1 VTEAGASS
9 DGDPNDRPP
18 YDRARSDDNPPES
31 APGAGRTRPPTP
43 PRITT
48 AVAPR
53 TVAIVL
59 NYQREEMTA
68 ACVAALEASTEPPRV
83 LIVDNASPDG
93 SGERLRARFPQHAYL
108 QTGGNL
114 GYAGG
119 NARGMAWALDQGAER
134 IFVVNDDAEPDPHCV
149 ALLNAALDADRGAAV
164 ASPMM
169 LHEEPANVIWW
180 GGGRFSALRVM
191 GTHEG
196 YGTRAPSVEDSP
208 APFAVT
214 SLCGCAMMFR
224 ADAVRALGGFRED
237 FGSYVEDLELS
248 VRYTKAG
255 LRLLYVPR
263 ARVVHKVPYPEPRT
277 AAWKIVA
284 RDRNRRRLA
293 RLHLSVFERVR
304 FWGFFFPSRA
314 VLVGVAMV
322 RLDGERVRAL
332 VEGAVG

>member
-1 VTEAGASS
+1 VTDSGASHS
-9 DGDPNDRPP
+9 PV
-18 YDRARSDDNPPES
+18 
-31 APGAGRTRPPTP
+31 P

-119 NARGMAWALDQGAER
+119 NARGMAWAHSQGAER
-134 IFVVNDDAEPDPHCV
+134 IFVVNDDAEPDPQCV
-149 ALLNAALDADRGAAV
+149 ALLNAALDADYGAAV

-169 LHEEPANVIWW
+169 LHAEPANVIWW

-196 YGTRAPSVEDSP
+196 YGTRAPAVKDSP
-208 APFAVT
+208 APYAVT

-248 VRYTKAG
+248 VRYTRAG

-263 ARVVHKVPYPEPRT
+263 ARLVHKVAFPEP
-277 AAWKIVA
+277 AVAPWKIVA

-293 RLHLSVFERVR
+293 KLHLSWAERVR
-304 FWGFFFPSRA
+304 FWGFFLPSR
-314 VLVGVAMV
+314 VLLMGAAGL

-332 VEGAVG
+332 WRGVVS

>member
-1 VTEAGASS
+1 VTDAGARF
-9 DGDPNDRPP
+9 DGVPV
-18 YDRARSDDNPPES
+18 
-31 APGAGRTRPPTP
+31 
-43 PRITT
+43 RISTT
-48 AVAPR
+48 VAPR

-68 ACVAALEASTEPPRV
+68 ACVAALEASTDLPRV

-134 IFVVNDDAEPDPHCV
+134 IFVVNDDAAPDPHCI
-149 ALLNAALDADRGAAV
+149 ALLNDALDADAGAVV

-169 LHEEPANVIWW
+169 LHESPAEVIWW

-196 YGTRAPSVEDSP
+196 YGTRAPAVEDSP
-208 APFAVT
+208 PPIAVT

-248 VRYTKAG
+248 VRYAKAG

-263 ARVVHKVPYPEPRT
+263 ARLVHKVPFPEPRT
-277 AAWKIVA
+277 APWKIVA
-284 RDRNRRRLA
+284 RDRNRRRVA
-293 RLHLSVFERVR
+293 RLHLTAWERVR
-304 FWGFFFPSRA
+304 FWGFFYPSRV
-314 VLVGVAMV
+314 VLVGLAAV
-322 RLDGERVRAL
+322 RRDWAGVRAL
-332 VEGAVG
+332 VKGMT

>member
-1 VTEAGASS
+1 MTDAGARFEGMDPERDPR
-9 DGDPNDRPP
+9 DGE
-18 YDRARSDDNPPES
+18 PPES
-31 APGAGRTRPPTP
+31 APRSGPPRGNTP
-43 PRITT
+43 PRISTT
-48 AVAPR
+48 VAPR

-68 ACVAALEASTEPPRV
+68 ACVAALDASTEPPRV

-93 SGERLRARFPQHAYL
+93 SGDRLRARFPQHAYL

-119 NARGMAWALDQGAER
+119 NGRGMAWAMEQGAER

-149 ALLNAALDADRGAAV
+149 ALLNAALDADPGAAV

-169 LHEEPANVIWW
+169 LHETPANVIWW

-196 YGTRAPSVEDSP
+196 YGTPAPAAEDSP
-208 APFAVT
+208 SPYPVT

-224 ADAVRALGGFRED
+224 ADAVRAMGGFRAD

-263 ARVVHKVPYPEPRT
+263 ARLVHKVAYPEPRI
-277 AAWKIVA
+277 APWKIVA
-284 RDRNRRRLA
+284 RDRNRRRVA
-293 RLHLSVFERVR
+293 RLHLSLAGRVR
-304 FWGFFFPSRA
+304 FWGFFLLSRA
-314 VLVGVAMV
+314 VLIVGTLL
-322 RLDGERVRAL
+322 RLDWERARAL
-332 VEGAVG
+332 VRGVVLR

>member
-1 VTEAGASS
+1 MTDAGAR
-9 DGDPNDRPP
+9 D
-18 YDRARSDDNPPES
+18 E
-31 APGAGRTRPPTP
+31 GAP
-43 PRITT
+43 PRISTT
-48 AVAPR
+48 VAPR

-59 NYQREEMTA
+59 NYNREGMTA

-93 SGERLRARFPQHAYL
+93 SGDRLRARFPQHAYL

-119 NARGMAWALDQGAER
+119 NARGMAWAIAQGAER
-134 IFVVNDDAEPDPHCV
+134 IFVVNDDAAPDAHCL
-149 ALLNAALDADRGAAV
+149 ALLNAALDADSGAAV

-169 LHEEPANVIWW
+169 LHETPANVIWW

-196 YGTRAPSVEDSP
+196 YGTQAPSVADSP
-208 APFAVT
+208 APYPVT

-224 ADAVRALGGFRED
+224 ADAVREMGGFRED

-248 VRYTKAG
+248 VRYSRAG

-263 ARVVHKVPYPEPRT
+263 ARLVHKVAYPEPRT

-293 RLHLSVFERVR
+293 GLHLGGWERGV
-304 FWGFFFPSRA
+304 FWGFFLSSRVGLMGLA
-314 VLVGVAMV
+314 VLRG
-322 RLDGERVRAL
+322 DWERVRAL
-332 VEGAVG
+332 VRGVGWLR